1 MPICGAIYLKVV
13 FIPVK
18 IFYELNRILLNLL
31 NFMPEHKADV
41 IMTVLWYRYNWLM

>member
-1 MPICGAIYLKVV
+1 MAVCGTRYLEVV

-18 IFYELNRILLNLL
+18 IFYELNSILANLL

-41 IMTVLWYRYNWLM
+41 IMAV